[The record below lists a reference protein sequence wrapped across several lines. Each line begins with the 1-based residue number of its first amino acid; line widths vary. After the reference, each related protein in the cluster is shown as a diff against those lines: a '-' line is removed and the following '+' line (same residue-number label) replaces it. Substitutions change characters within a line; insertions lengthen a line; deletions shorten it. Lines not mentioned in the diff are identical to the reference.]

1 MVYISTYDS
10 PVGKITL
17 ASKDDKLIGLWIEG
31 QKHFLSSLKGEEY
44 EVKETRTILNT
55 KKWLERYFLK
65 ENPSID
71 DLNIKFLGT
80 EFSIKVWKILYRIP
94 YGEVT
99 TYKRIA
105 EEVAKEMGITRM
117 SCQAVGGA
125 VGRNPISIIVP
136 CHRVVGSNGDLTGY
150 AGGVDKKIFFLEL
163 EGIEI
168 KNNKVKLS
176 K

>member
-1 MVYISTYDS
+1 MVYISTYDA

-31 QKHFLSSLKGEEY
+31 QKHFSAALKEEFKI
-44 EVKETRTILNT
+44 EENRVILNA
-55 KKWLERYFLK
+55 KKWLEQYFLGEK
-65 ENPSID
+65 PSIEELD
-71 DLNIKFLGT
+71 IEFLGS
-80 EFSIKVWKILYRIP
+80 EFSIKVWQVLSKIP
-94 YGEVT
+94 YGKVT
-99 TYKRIA
+99 TYKHIA
-105 EEVAKEMGITRM
+105 EEVAKDMGIVRM

-150 AGGVDKKIFFLEL
+150 AGGVDKKIFLLEL

-168 KNNKVKLS
+168 KNNKVIWNN
-176 K
+176 